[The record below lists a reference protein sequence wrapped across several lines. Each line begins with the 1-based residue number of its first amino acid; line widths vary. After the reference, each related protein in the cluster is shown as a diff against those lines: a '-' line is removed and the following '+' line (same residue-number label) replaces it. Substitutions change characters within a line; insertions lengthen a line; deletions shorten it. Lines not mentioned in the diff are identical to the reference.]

1 MGWKLSDLERFALN
15 LCLLVALGVLVCWWF
30 LHYTS
35 LFPAIGGLLGL
46 GGVLAWAA
54 FVSGLIT
61 KERKAALQEG
71 FEQRVLLCRAT
82 PFVLFALGVGCAT
95 AFSFFGSIEIG
106 AIRDV
111 VNRTVRIYPSG
122 ADPGEVDPHE
132 PIHEIFMPARGSA
145 RFALR
150 TRWLGSRTYRV
161 KLSGLPA
168 AEVEVESWRRRTLT
182 APDAFLAPVLL
193 VWPNA
198 EFSNQLRL
206 ILETGSQ
213 ARLTFRFEPS
223 NAAQEGFERSLEE
236 YAGEA
241 VWVGDDIDLD
251 IPPDVLDQWSRT
263 VAHAEVL
270 ERWRSPRA
278 VAGVRLHPGQRV
290 EVRLEH
296 RSGAPDTA
304 YQEFI
309 AEGLTVRPV
318 ARLTDLPQNEVL
330 DEK

>member
-1 MGWKLSDLERFALN
+1 MARKLSDLGRFVLN

-61 KERKAALQEG
+61 KERKAELQKG
-71 FEQRVLLCRAT
+71 FEHRVLLSGAT
-82 PFVLFALGVGCAT
+82 PFVLLALGVGCAA
-95 AFSFFGSIEIG
+95 AFSSFGSIEIG

-111 VNRTVRIYPSG
+111 VNRTVRISPSAAG
-122 ADPGEVDPHE
+122 PGEADPQE
-132 PIHEIFMPARGSA
+132 PVREIFMPARGSA
-145 RFALR
+145 RFALP

-168 AEVEVESWRRRTLT
+168 AEVEVKSWRRRTLT

-198 EFSNQLRL
+198 DFANQLRES
-206 ILETGSQ
+206 LERGSR

-223 NAAQEGFERSLEE
+223 NEAQEAVERSLED

-241 VWVGDDIDLD
+241 VWVGDDVDLD
-251 IPPDVLDQWSRT
+251 IPPDILDQWSRT
-263 VAHAEVL
+263 AVHAEVL

-278 VAGVRLHPGQRV
+278 VEGVRLHPGQRV

-296 RSGAPDTA
+296 RSGEAAAA
-304 YQEFI
+304 YHKFI
-309 AEGLTVRPV
+309 AEWLTVRPV
-318 ARLTDLPQNEVL
+318 ARLTDLPQKEVL